1 MDTRRS
7 EEPTVD
13 DLYVANSSLN
23 IHGKPTERSGAKDK
37 VIYELRMCNETQS
50 RQLSALKASVQSQE
64 RKIAGIRKE
73 VQSQKKQIE
82 EMEAKME
89 SSVREKVELEI
100 VDMRSIFYKQI
111 FQLLEIIA
119 MRNDDLKMPNPE
131 RIRTTMLGAVVGG
144 ALGSAGGTIAGDEEI
159 GGALLG
165 GSIGALVGYALGK
178 PESIASVLSKMHDK
192 EELHMARIA
201 IQVAREHN
209 LDFVEQ
215 VLAKAI
221 LDNPA
226 KARSFLIDILKVK
239 KLNFEG
245 YS

>member
-1 MDTRRS
+1 
-7 EEPTVD
+7 
-13 DLYVANSSLN
+13 
-23 IHGKPTERSGAKDK
+23 
-37 VIYELRMCNETQS
+37 MCNETQS

-89 SSVREKVELEI
+89 SSVREKVELEIGI

-165 GSIGALVGYALGK
+165 GSIRALVGYALGK
-178 PESIASVLSKMHDK
+178 PESIAKVLSKMDDK

-201 IQVAREHN
+201 IQVARKRN

-226 KARSFLIDILKVK
+226 EARSFLKDILKVK
-239 KLNFEG
+239 KLEFEE

>member
-1 MDTRRS
+1 
-7 EEPTVD
+7 
-13 DLYVANSSLN
+13 
-23 IHGKPTERSGAKDK
+23 
-37 VIYELRMCNETQS
+37 MCNETQS

-89 SSVREKVELEI
+89 SRVREKVDLEI

-165 GSIGALVGYALGK
+165 GSIRALVGYALGK
-178 PESIASVLSKMHDK
+178 PESIAKVLSKMDDK

-201 IQVAREHN
+201 IQVARKRN

-226 KARSFLIDILKVK
+226 EARSFLKDILKVK
-239 KLNFEG
+239 KLEFEE

>member
-1 MDTRRS
+1 MDTWRS

-64 RKIAGIRKE
+64 RKIVGIRKE

-89 SSVREKVELEI
+89 SNVREKVELEI

-144 ALGSAGGTIAGDEEI
+144 ALGTAGSTIAEKI

-178 PESIASVLSKMHDK
+178 PESIAKVLSKMNDK

-201 IQVAREHN
+201 IQVARKRN

-226 KARSFLIDILKVK
+226 EARSFLKDILKVK
-239 KLNFEG
+239 KLEFEE